1 MSRVR
6 GSNTTPEL
14 LVRKWLHS
22 KGYRFSLHRL
32 DLPGKPD
39 IVLPRRRTVVF
50 VHGCF
55 WHGHVGC
62 SRSTLP
68 TSNRAYWKSK
78 IDRNMERDKRN
89 ARRLRRNGWHV
100 LTIWECM
107 VKSETKLN
115 ARLFAPLRRIE
126 MQ

>member
-68 TSNRAYWKSK
+68 TSNRTYWKSK
-78 IDRNMERDKRN
+78 IDRNMERDRQN
-89 ARRLRRNGWHV
+89 ARRLRRAGWHV

-107 VKSETKLN
+107 VKNETKLS
-115 ARLFAPLRRIE
+115 ARLHAPLRRFE